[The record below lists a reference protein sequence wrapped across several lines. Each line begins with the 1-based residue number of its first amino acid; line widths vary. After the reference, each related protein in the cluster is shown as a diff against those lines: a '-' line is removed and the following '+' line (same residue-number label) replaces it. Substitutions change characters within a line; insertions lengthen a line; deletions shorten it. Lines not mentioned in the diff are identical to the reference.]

1 MTKSSSRGRIKGRIR
16 GGMQGQER
24 RDEEPAKQSKMTG
37 RGLGEERKLQQ
48 EEIYRPWKRQPNK
61 RALN

>member
-1 MTKSSSRGRIKGRIR
+1 
-16 GGMQGQER
+16 MQGQER
-24 RDEEPAKQSKMTG
+24 RDEEPAKQSKKMG

-48 EEIYRPWKRQPNK
+48 EETYKPWKRQPNE